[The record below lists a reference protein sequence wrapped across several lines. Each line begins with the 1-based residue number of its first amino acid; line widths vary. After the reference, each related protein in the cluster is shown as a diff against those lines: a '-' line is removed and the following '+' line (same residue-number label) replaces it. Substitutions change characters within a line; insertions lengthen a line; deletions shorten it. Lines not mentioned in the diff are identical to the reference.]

1 MNDFLPNMFTF
12 NTICLKTIK
21 RCLLHVSILCLTILF
36 AMSMYSCSDGDSALL
51 ERLDDRIANSEVY
64 DNMKIERIDSLKSL
78 LAKADNPKRNF
89 ELNRQLF
96 LEYQSFV
103 CDSALYYI
111 NVNIAQARKAGDDYW
126 LAVSLIA
133 KADLVA
139 KAGIF
144 TEALKILQSIN
155 SHVLPDDIKDNYYQV
170 CGTTYQYMSEYADG
184 SEYIDGY
191 QAKITAYRDS
201 LLSIPNIDKFAY
213 ETEYG
218 SRLLEQ
224 GRFDEAIDFFIERIG
239 NHQSG
244 TREYAV
250 IASVL
255 AYAYS
260 LAGDVG
266 NQEYYLVLSA
276 ISDIEGSIKENLAL
290 RSLAELRFK
299 ADDVSHAYY
308 YLRKS
313 MEDANYYS
321 ARMRKNQSANILPLV
336 TSAYEAKQKHMQTQL
351 KTLVVA
357 ISALVV
363 GLAVAVVF
371 IIKQLRIVSRSLR
384 LVSITKDKL
393 IRLNDELR
401 QTNAALTATNTALT
415 ESSCIKEEYI
425 GKFMGLSSNYISTL
439 EKYRK
444 MLYQQAASGNIEGL
458 HKALRST
465 SIINDVLK
473 EFYHTFDT
481 AFLNIFP
488 DFVAQ
493 FNLLF
498 PDGDRIQ
505 LKEGEMLN
513 TELRVFALIR
523 LGITDSAKI
532 ADFLRC
538 SITTIYTYRSKRKKR
553 ALNPAAFDDDV
564 MKIALF

>member
-1 MNDFLPNMFTF
+1 M
-12 NTICLKTIK
+12 I
-21 RCLLHVSILCLTILF
+21 SIAVLCLF
-36 AMSMYSCSDGDSALL
+36 VMSLHSCSDSDSALL
-51 ERLDDRIANSEVY
+51 EQLDDCIANSEDY
-64 DNMKIERIDSLKSL
+64 DNMKIERIDSLKRL
-78 LAKADNPKRNF
+78 LSVADDPKRVF
-89 ELNRQLF
+89 ELNRQMF
-96 LEYQSFV
+96 IEYQSFV

-111 NVNIAQARKAGDDYW
+111 NINIAQAKEAGDNYW

-144 TEALKILQSIN
+144 TEALRILLSID
-155 SHVLPDDIKDNYYQV
+155 SSSLPDDIKDNYYQV
-170 CGTTYQYMSEYADG
+170 CGTTYQYMSEYAEG
-184 SEYIDGY
+184 SEYIGGY

-201 LLSIPNIDKFAY
+201 LLSIPNIDKFVY

-218 SRLLEQ
+218 SRLVEQ
-224 GRFDEAIDFFIERIG
+224 GRLDEAIDFFIERIG

-244 TREYAV
+244 TREYSV

-255 AYAYS
+255 AYVYS
-260 LAGDVG
+260 LAGDVH
-266 NQEYYLVLSA
+266 NQEQYLVKSA
-276 ISDIEGSIKENLAL
+276 ISDIEGSVKENLAM
-290 RSLAELRFK
+290 RSLAELRFEGG
-299 ADDVSHAYY
+299 DVSHAYY

-336 TSAYEAKQKHMQTQL
+336 TNAYEAKQKQMQTQL
-351 KTLVVA
+351 KTLIVA

-363 GLAVAVVF
+363 GLVVAVVF

-393 IRLNDELR
+393 INLNDELR
-401 QTNAALTATNTALT
+401 QTNVALTATNTALT

-465 SIINDVLK
+465 SIINDALK

-488 DFVAQ
+488 DFVSQ
-493 FNLLF
+493 FNELF
-498 PDGDRIQ
+498 PEDDRIQ

-553 ALNPAAFDDDV
+553 ALNPTDFDDDI
-564 MKIALF
+564 MKIALL

>member
-1 MNDFLPNMFTF
+1 MLAIAELCF
-12 NTICLKTIK
+12 ICLIVMS
-21 RCLLHVSILCLTILF
+21 LHG
-36 AMSMYSCSDGDSALL
+36 CSNGDSELL
-51 ERLDDRIANSEVY
+51 EHLDECIANSAQY
-64 DNMKIERIDSLKSL
+64 DNMKTERIDSLTRL
-78 LAKADNPKRNF
+78 LAEAGDSRRVF
-89 ELNRQLF
+89 ELNRQMF

-111 NVNIAQARKAGDDYW
+111 NANIAQAENANYAYW
-126 LAVSLIA
+126 LSTSLIA

-144 TEALKILQSIN
+144 NEALNILSAID
-155 SHVLPDDIKDNYYQV
+155 SHSLPDDIKGNYYQV
-170 CGTTYQYMSEYADG
+170 CGTTYQYMLEYADG
-184 SEYIDGY
+184 SEYIVGY

-201 LLSIPNIDKFAY
+201 LLSIPNLGKFVY

-218 SRLLEQ
+218 SRLIEL
-224 GRFDEAIDFFIERIG
+224 GRLDEAIDFFKERMSDY
-239 NHQSG
+239 QSG
-244 TREYAV
+244 SRDYSV

-266 NQEYYLVLSA
+266 NQEHYLVLSA
-276 ISDIEGSIKENLAL
+276 ISDIKGAVKENLAL
-290 RSLAELRFK
+290 RQLAELRFE

-336 TSAYEAKQKHMQTQL
+336 TNAYEAKQKQMQEQL
-351 KTLVVA
+351 KLLIIV

-363 GLAVAVVF
+363 GLGVAVVF
-371 IIKQLRIVSRSLR
+371 IMKQLRIVSRSLS

-393 IRLNDELR
+393 IKLNEELR
-401 QTNAALTATNTALT
+401 QTNMALTETNSALT
-415 ESSCIKEEYI
+415 ESSHIKEEYI
-425 GKFMGLSSNYISTL
+425 GKFMELSSNYISAL
-439 EKYRK
+439 ERYRK
-444 MLYQQAASGNIEGL
+444 MLYQHAASGNIEGL
-458 HKALRST
+458 HKQLRST
-465 SIINDVLK
+465 SIVNDTLK
-473 EFYHTFDT
+473 EFYHTFDIT
-481 AFLNIFP
+481 FLNIFP
-488 DFVAQ
+488 DFVEQ
-493 FNLLF
+493 FNKLF
-498 PDGDRIQ
+498 PESDRIQ

-553 ALNPAAFDDDV
+553 SLNPADFDDDILR
-564 MKIALF
+564 IA

>member
-1 MNDFLPNMFTF
+1 MFS
-12 NTICLKTIK
+12 IAVLCVAMPVVMS
-21 RCLLHVSILCLTILF
+21 LH
-36 AMSMYSCSDGDSALL
+36 SCSNRDSALL
-51 ERLDDRIANSEVY
+51 EYLDEHIANSKEY
-64 DNMKIERIDSLKSL
+64 DKMKTERIDSLKRL
-78 LAKADNPKRNF
+78 LSVADDPKRVF
-89 ELNRQLF
+89 ELNRQMF

-103 CDSALYYI
+103 CDSALYFI
-111 NVNIAQARKAGDDYW
+111 NVNIAQAKKAGNNYW
-126 LAVSLIA
+126 LAISLIS

-144 TEALKILQSIN
+144 TEALGILLSID
-155 SHVLPDDIKDNYYQV
+155 SHSLSEDIKDNYYQV
-170 CGTTYQYMSEYADG
+170 CGTTYQYMSEYAEG
-184 SEYIDGY
+184 SEYIDYY
-191 QAKITAYRDS
+191 QSKITAYRDS
-201 LLSIPNIDKFAY
+201 LLSIPNIDKFVY

-224 GRFDEAIDFFIERIG
+224 GRFDEAIEFFQGRMDDYP
-239 NHQSG
+239 SG
-244 TREYAV
+244 SRKYSV
-250 IASVL
+250 ITSIL

-260 LAGDVG
+260 LVGDVVK
-266 NQEYYLVLSA
+266 QEHYLAKSA
-276 ISDIEGSIKENLAL
+276 ISDIEGSVKENLAL
-290 RSLAELRFK
+290 RSLAELRFDD
-299 ADDVSHAYY
+299 DDVSHAYY

-313 MEDANYYS
+313 LEDANYYS

-336 TSAYEAKQKHMQTQL
+336 TNAYEAKQKQMQTQL
-351 KTLVVA
+351 KFLLVV

-363 GLAVAVVF
+363 GLIVAVVF
-371 IIKQLRIVSRSLR
+371 IIKQLRIVSRSLH

-393 IRLNDELR
+393 ILLNDELR
-401 QTNAALTATNTALT
+401 QTNAALTATNTALI

-425 GKFMGLSSNYISTL
+425 GKFMELSSGYISTL

-444 MLYQQAASGNIEGL
+444 MLYQKAASGNIAGL
-458 HKALRST
+458 HKELRST
-465 SIINDVLK
+465 SIINDTLK
-473 EFYHTFDT
+473 GFYHTFDT

-493 FNLLF
+493 FNELF
-498 PDGDRIQ
+498 PEDDRIN

-553 ALNPAAFDDDV
+553 ALNPVDFDDDV